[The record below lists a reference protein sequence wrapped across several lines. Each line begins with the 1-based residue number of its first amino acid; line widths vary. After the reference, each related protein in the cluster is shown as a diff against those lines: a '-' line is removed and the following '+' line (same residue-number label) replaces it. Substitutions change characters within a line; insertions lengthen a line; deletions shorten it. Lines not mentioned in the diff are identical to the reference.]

1 MNKLTSSKKSSIML
15 LIALIAAIL
24 FALYYYL
31 LLPKMN
37 EVESKESNVKQLQ
50 QQITSLKGQLA
61 KVDKKQGVPTSNL
74 LAMRQKLPET
84 RAVEKIVL
92 DLAEMEEVTG
102 TRIESMEFN
111 NDDTSVA
118 QSDVSDPNMLEK
130 ADAEVNGKQENE
142 EKKPPISSIAKESL
156 PDNLKLI
163 TFNLDVAALDNK
175 SLESFL
181 KEIEQLERVMKTDA
195 INLTKPGEQDQLEK
209 DADLTLKATIQ
220 ITTFYYEGQ
229 Q

>member
-1 MNKLTSSKKSSIML
+1 ML

-50 QQITSLKGQLA
+50 QQITSLQGRLA
-61 KVDKKQGVPTSNL
+61 KEDKKQGVPTSNL

-84 RAVEKIVL
+84 RAVEKVVL
-92 DLAEMEEVTG
+92 DLAEIEEVTE

-118 QSDVSDPNMLEK
+118 QSNVSDPNMLEE

-142 EKKPPISSIAKESL
+142 EKTPPISSIEKESL

-163 TFNLDVAALDNK
+163 TFNLDVAALDIK